1 MATRQEEITQEVA
14 RKQAVLV
21 RLKNNLSDE
30 NKALRRIRLPT
41 VEDVKEEE
49 DSILR
54 QIEKFQALL
63 QEGSDGN

>member
-1 MATRQEEITQEVA
+1 MPTRQEEITQEIA

-21 RLKNNLSDE
+21 RLKSNLSDE
-30 NKALRRIRLPT
+30 NKALRRTRLST

-49 DSILR
+49 DSILQ

-63 QEGSDGN
+63 QEGSDGH